1 MLWFITKKHEVDS
14 LNKYF
19 IFNLKQR
26 SESHFSIEIVFLVF
40 FFAISGRAVSF
51 PSGK

>member
-26 SESHFSIEIVFLVF
+26 SESHLSIEIVFLFLV
-40 FFAISGRAVSF
+40 ISGRAVSF